1 MTSGRIADATSE
13 TPYLVSRRLRRLG
26 GPELGRRD
34 SHALAWIG
42 QAADLIDAM
51 ATERRRL
58 VLALNNYSRPK
69 CRVVRIER
77 DGVKSGA
84 KVKAEPRVGRLVRNG
99 PKQAETVAEL
109 IVGTVDLYR
118 VANGIRVA
126 KAGAKVKDGEFL
138 GRFDEGADFKDIQDA
153 IA

>member
-1 MTSGRIADATSE
+1 
-13 TPYLVSRRLRRLG
+13 
-26 GPELGRRD
+26 
-34 SHALAWIG
+34 
-42 QAADLIDAM
+42 M

-69 CRVVRIER
+69 CRVVRIDR

-99 PKQAETVAEL
+99 PTQAETVAEL

-126 KAGAKVKDGEFL
+126 KAGAKVEGEFL
-138 GRFDEGADFKDIQDA
+138 GRFDEGADFQDIKEA
-153 IA
+153 ISD